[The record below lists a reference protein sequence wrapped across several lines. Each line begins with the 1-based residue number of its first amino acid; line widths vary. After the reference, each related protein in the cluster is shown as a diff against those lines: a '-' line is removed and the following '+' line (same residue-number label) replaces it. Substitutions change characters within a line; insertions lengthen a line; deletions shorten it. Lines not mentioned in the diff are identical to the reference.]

1 MLNSMKLVSQ
11 TVKES
16 RFKAD
21 ALDFTERPPP
31 PPVLCSYNLCT
42 WEGVQ
47 TVQIAYMQMLSSK
60 IHTLQYSMD

>member
-1 MLNSMKLVSQ
+1 MKLVSQ

-16 RFKAD
+16 GFKAD
-21 ALDFTERPPP
+21 ALDFTERPPHP
-31 PPVLCSYNLCT
+31 PPLVLCSYNLCA

-47 TVQIAYMQMLSSK
+47 TVQIAYMQMLSRK

>member
-21 ALDFTERPPP
+21 ALDFTEPPPRPPP
-31 PPVLCSYNLCT
+31 SF
-42 WEGVQ
+42 
-47 TVQIAYMQMLSSK
+47 ML
-60 IHTLQYSMD
+60 L